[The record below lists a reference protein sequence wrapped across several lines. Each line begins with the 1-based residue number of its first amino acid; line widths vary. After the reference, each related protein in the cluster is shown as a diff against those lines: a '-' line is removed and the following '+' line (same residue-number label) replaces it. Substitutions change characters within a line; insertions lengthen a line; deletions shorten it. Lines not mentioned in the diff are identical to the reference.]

1 MQRIRGAPIA
11 KRATPRGSAPV
22 WSILPSVQLDQREGA
37 GEQSPVTGAKTGA
50 VAEAEE
56 VVKAEG

>member
-11 KRATPRGSAPV
+11 KRATPHCGAPV
-22 WSILPSVQLDQREGA
+22 WSISPSVQLDQREGA
-37 GEQSPVTGAKTGA
+37 GEQSPVTGANTGA
-50 VAEAEE
+50 VAKAEE